1 MQASSLH
8 AERSLSNATSK
19 DEPYIARDQHVL
31 RYVTWSQR
39 FASTVDEHRLWDSQC
54 SCHEAERRGGTS
66 VVCGKLSRRMHE
78 APGASAV
85 FLAKVESHE
94 RLPNLD
100 EVEGDHCAALQVG
113 CHRQDEACL
122 RGCIYLLSNI
132 HQDLLAEENPTV

>member
-19 DEPYIARDQHVL
+19 DEPKIARDQHFL

-39 FASTVDEHRLWDSQC
+39 FASMVDEHRRWGSQC
-54 SCHEAERRGGTS
+54 SCHEAERRTGTS
-66 VVCGKLSRRMHE
+66 VECGELSRRLHE

-100 EVEGDHCAALQVG
+100 EVEGSHCAALQVG
-113 CHRQDEACL
+113 CHRQDEVPL
-122 RGCIYLLSNI
+122 RGCIYLLACVTS
-132 HQDLLAEENPTV
+132 